1 MGLSLESILGY
12 HDSVK
17 DTTVC
22 FLSDPLLKGLV
33 SIANQ
38 RFTENTKRIQ
48 RFRNLLKKGLDVL
61 NDESGVRKKAN
72 GEEWEDAEARK
83 QRKRAEG
90 LRRAQVLREATQK
103 HSDEE
108 EVDLSTG

>member
-12 HDSVK
+12 HDAAK

-22 FLSDPLLKGLV
+22 ILSDPLLKGLI

-48 RFRNLLKKGLDVL
+48 RFRDLLKKGIDVL
-61 NDESGVRKKAN
+61 SGESGVRKKAN
-72 GEEWEDAEARK
+72 GEEWEDTEARK

-90 LRRAQVLREATQK
+90 LRRAQVLREAAQK
-103 HSDEE
+103 QSEE
-108 EVDLSTG
+108 EGVVLSTG